1 MALTRGSG
9 KTSTVGTGEVP
20 ADDADV
26 SSEDDESLADDESL
40 EDDEPAEDVGFEDV
54 GFEDVSSDGVAF
66 EDVASDG
73 DEPPVEPRAGRGRR
87 FAAIAAI
94 VLLLLGIGY
103 AAGRLTPLF
112 TAPGDDSAE
121 AGFARDMTVHHGQAV
136 HMAMVEYDRGQ
147 DATLRRM
154 AYDIATSQQYQI
166 GVMEGWLREW
176 RLPLTTDRPP
186 MAWVPNGAN
195 MLQPDGR
202 MPGIASNDELKRL
215 EDASGRDADILF
227 CQLMLRHHLGGIHM
241 VDAVLQASDN
251 DRVRDLA
258 QQMRIAQQ
266 GEIDAMSEMLRAW
279 GAQPL

>member
-1 MALTRGSG
+1 MAHTRSSG
-9 KTSTVGTGEVP
+9 KTSTVGTREV
-20 ADDADV
+20 
-26 SSEDDESLADDESL
+26 
-40 EDDEPAEDVGFEDV
+40 PAEDVIADEEAEADEAADEAEDADALL
-54 GFEDVSSDGVAF
+54 EDDDPA
-66 EDVASDG
+66 
-73 DEPPVEPRAGRGRR
+73 DESRAGRGRR
-87 FAAIAAI
+87 VVVIAAV

-103 AAGRLTPLF
+103 AAGRLTPVF
-112 TAPGDDSAE
+112 TAPGDGSAE
-121 AGFARDMTVHHGQAV
+121 AGFARDMTVHHGQAI

-176 RLPLTTDRPP
+176 RLPLTTDRQP

-202 MPGIASNDELKRL
+202 MPGLASNDELKRL

-251 DRVRDLA
+251 DQVRELA
-258 QQMRIAQQ
+258 QAMRTAQR
-266 GEIDAMSEMLRAW
+266 GEIDAMSEMLKAW